1 MSPEQFLNQLQRGEA
16 APVCLLLGAEPYRRE
31 VCRKALIRAA
41 LGEEDAEAGLS
52 RFDLRETSW
61 REITD
66 DACSLSLFVRRRLL
80 WVTNAEAALPR
91 GRAAEADAEEPE
103 SPAPASIDPLLE
115 YLKRPAPGV
124 TIAVEASR
132 FELDGEDKAKAER
145 VKKLYAAIPVQ
156 VEFPRLSAAEARQ
169 IAQRLAQ
176 KAGLR
181 FTEDALDALVEALG
195 ADGMRIANEIEKL
208 RLHGG
213 FQGPIT
219 AAQLAMLVPDSSV
232 STIFALVDALGRRDR
247 KSALEI
253 TDRLLRQGEYMPLAL
268 SFLAGLLRLALAARE
283 MGLRTPQQVQN
294 AFSRPGRPVW
304 PSRAQQILQAAR
316 MFSGQDLGRTL
327 IRIFET
333 DRAFRDARPDDR
345 LVMENFIFGLAGSG
359 R

>member
-1 MSPEQFLNQLQRGEA
+1 MSPEQFLNQLQRGESP
-16 APVCLLLGAEPYRRE
+16 PVCLLLGAEPYRRHI
-31 VCRKALIRAA
+31 CRKALIRAA
-41 LGEEDAEAGLS
+41 LGGEDVENALT

-66 DACSLSLFVRRRLL
+66 DAYSLSLFACRRLL
-80 WVTNAEAALPR
+80 WVSNAEAALPR
-91 GRAAEADAEEPE
+91 GRSAETESEEAEL
-103 SPAPASIDPLLE
+103 STPASIDPLLE

-132 FELDGEDKAKAER
+132 FELDGEAKAKAER
-145 VKKLYAAIPVQ
+145 VKKLYSAIRVQ
-156 VEFPRLSAAEARQ
+156 VEFPRLTPAEARQ
-169 IAQRLAQ
+169 IAQRLSQ

-181 FTEDALDALVEALG
+181 LEDAALDALVEALG
-195 ADGMRIANEIEKL
+195 ADGMRIASEIEKL

-219 AAQLAMLVPDSSV
+219 AAQLALLVPDSSV
-232 STIFALVDALGRRDR
+232 STVFALVDALGRRDR
-247 KSALEI
+247 KAALEI

-283 MGLRTPQQVQN
+283 MGLRTPQQVQK

-304 PSRAQQILQAAR
+304 PSRAQQVLQATKV
-316 MFSGQDLGRTL
+316 FSGQDLERAL
-327 IRIFET
+327 IRVFET

-345 LVMENFIFGLAGSG
+345 LVMENFIFGLAGPE

>member
-1 MSPEQFLNQLQRGEA
+1 MSPEQFLTQLQRAGA
-16 APVCLLLGAEPYRRE
+16 PPVCLLLGAEPYRRE
-31 VCRKALIRAA
+31 LCRKALIQAA
-41 LGEEDAEAGLS
+41 LGGEDIESALT

-66 DACSLSLFVRRRLL
+66 DAYSLSLFACRRLL

-91 GRAAEADAEEPE
+91 TRSTETEPEDAEP
-103 SPAPASIDPLLE
+103 STPSSIDPLLE
-115 YLKRPAPGV
+115 YLKRPTPGV

-132 FELDGEDKAKAER
+132 FDLDGEDKARAER
-145 VKKLYAAIPVQ
+145 VKKLYSAIRVQ
-156 VEFPRLSAAEARQ
+156 VEFPRLTPAEARQ
-169 IAQRLAQ
+169 IAQRLSQ
-176 KAGLR
+176 KAGLPL
-181 FTEDALDALVEALG
+181 EDAALDALVEALR

-219 AAQLAMLVPDSSV
+219 AAQLALLVPDSSV

-247 KSALEI
+247 KAALEI

-268 SFLAGLLRLALAARE
+268 SFLAGLLRLAQAARE

-304 PSRAQQILQAAR
+304 PSRAQQILQVAKV
-316 MFSGQDLGRTL
+316 FSGEDLTRAL
-327 IRIFET
+327 IRVFEA
-333 DRAFRDARPDDR
+333 DRAFRNARPDDR
-345 LVMENFIFGLAGSG
+345 LVMENFIFGLTGSA